1 MKGNSVNICD
11 FSEVHNFC
19 YRRPLC
25 VLAAGAKNLATSLY
39 AGTLFYLTT
48 AASHFPSAG
57 LSYDPVTCD
66 K

>member
-11 FSEVHNFC
+11 FSEAHNFC

-48 AASHFPSAG
+48 AASNFS
-57 LSYDPVTCD
+57 PVR
-66 K
+66 